1 MGGGDRGGK
10 ILEKISTGPE
20 VARRDRVIDEMC
32 SAIANLTS
40 KHGAGGKLLG
50 IGVGVPGIIDLKTGM
65 LRESPNL
72 PGWQD
77 YPVHEEIERRLGT
90 RAVLQNDANVAA
102 LVEKWLGSAPP
113 VDSMCMLTLGTWVG
127 GGL

>member
-1 MGGGDRGGK
+1 M
-10 ILEKISTGPE
+10 ETISTGAE
-20 VARRDRVIDEMC
+20 VLRRDRVIDEMC

-77 YPVHEEIERRLGT
+77 YPVHEEIEPRLGP
-90 RAVLQNDANVAA
+90 RRVLEHAPNLAA
-102 LVEKWLGSAPP
+102 LSKHSLRPSSPLHP
-113 VDSMCMLTLGTWVG
+113 
-127 GGL
+127 